1 MPKVEE
7 GAVAIAD
14 VYAQSLY
21 ALADERGQAD
31 EIFEE
36 FEGLIRYLEADDS
49 VFASYLADARVDS
62 DHRKA
67 VLEKVFRGRMSDLLL
82 DALQVLNA
90 KERLGI
96 LAVIFERFR
105 VAHEAKRGEV
115 EVHVTTAYPLTD
127 ELRAKL
133 STAVRERTSKTARLI
148 ETTDADILGG
158 LIMRIGDTKIDTSVA
173 NHLRRVRE
181 ALIARASQ
189 EIHGGRSYFESA

>member
-31 EIFEE
+31 AIFEE
-36 FEGLIRYLEADDS
+36 FNDLIRYLEGDA

-62 DHRKA
+62 DQRKA
-67 VLEKVFRGRMSDLLL
+67 MLEKVFRGRMSDLLL

-90 KERLGI
+90 KDRLGI
-96 LAVIFERFR
+96 LAVVYERFR
-105 VAHEAKRGEV
+105 VVHEEKRGEV
-115 EVHVTTAYPLTD
+115 EVHVTTARPLTD
-127 ELRAKL
+127 ELRAKV
-133 STAVRERTSKTARLI
+133 SAAVRQRTSKTARLI
-148 ETTDADILGG
+148 ETTDPDILGG

-173 NHLRRVRE
+173 NHLRRVRD
-181 ALIARASQ
+181 AFKARASQ
-189 EIHGGRSYFESA
+189 EIHGGRSYFEGA

>member
-36 FEGLIRYLEADDS
+36 FGDLIRYLDDDAA
-49 VFASYLADARVDS
+49 FASYLADARVDS
-62 DHRKA
+62 DRRKA
-67 VLEKVFRGRMSDLLL
+67 LLEKVFRGRMSDLLL
-82 DALQVLNA
+82 DALQVLND
-90 KERLGI
+90 KDRLGI
-96 LAVIFERFR
+96 LAVVFERLR
-105 VAHEAKRGEV
+105 VAHAARKGEV

-127 ELRAKL
+127 ELRAKVAA
-133 STAVRERTSKTARLI
+133 AVRERTSKTARLI
-148 ETTDADILGG
+148 ETTDADLLGG

-173 NHLRRVRE
+173 NHLRRVRD
-181 ALIARASQ
+181 ALKTRASQ
-189 EIHGGRSYFESA
+189 ELYGGRSYFEGA